1 MISQGQIL
9 IALFIALTFIII
21 LLAFRLGKALYSS

>member
-9 IALFIALTFIII
+9 IALFIAFTFIII
-21 LLAFRLGKALYSS
+21 ILAFKLGRALYSS

>member
-9 IALFIALTFIII
+9 LALFIAFTFITII
-21 LLAFRLGKALYSS
+21 LVFRLGRALYSL